1 MDIHEKGINKSVLDS
16 LKLQLK
22 EVNTAIKNI
31 IDVLQQG
38 IIMDSVKERLMELEE
53 KQRKLKAGIQIEQ
66 NRLNNPK
73 YDKQSVMNWLASF
86 KEGDTKNKKFQN
98 AIIDVFINK
107 IFLYEDEINIVYNY
121 TNDNS
126 LKISLDDVK
135 KIIKNSEILEDS
147 ELSGVRIE
155 RLNWSVGDSNP

>member
-1 MDIHEKGINKSVLDS
+1 MI
-16 LKLQLK
+16 LK
-22 EVNTAIKNI
+22 T
-31 IDVLQQG
+31 
-38 IIMDSVKERLMELEE
+38 
-53 KQRKLKAGIQIEQ
+53 
-66 NRLNNPK
+66 
-73 YDKQSVMNWLASF
+73 
-86 KEGDTKNKKFQN
+86 KKFQN

-155 RLNWSVGDSNP
+155 RLNWSVGDLNP